1 LPKIKKLMLNRSRI
15 RQMITL
21 VLLMGAMLCIF
32 PPQHAWFQWWAAQAL
47 YVALGYLALAMLL
60 LILDRQR
67 LMFVCLGCTAA
78 ISFFHHETNVKSVRI
93 EPVHSGIFPREAS
106 ATEDIFA
113 LTYGFK
119 TKD

>member
-1 LPKIKKLMLNRSRI
+1 MLNRSRI
-15 RQMITL
+15 RQMTTL

-32 PPQHAWFQWWAAQAL
+32 PPRHTWFQWWAAQAL

-78 ISFFHHETNVKSVRI
+78 ISFFHHETGVQSARI
-93 EPVHSGIFPREAS
+93 EPASSGVFPGETP
-106 ATEDIFA
+106 ATRGCFTPDTWI
-113 LTYGFK
+113 
-119 TKD
+119 